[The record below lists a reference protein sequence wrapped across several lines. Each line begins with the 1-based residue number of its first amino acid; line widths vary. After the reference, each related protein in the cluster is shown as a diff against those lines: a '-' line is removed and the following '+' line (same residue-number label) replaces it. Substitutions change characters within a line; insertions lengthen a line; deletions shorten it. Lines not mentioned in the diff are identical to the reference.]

1 MDASRRS
8 RAMPWRSCTPS
19 ALMSRA
25 RDSVQTPNVAKT
37 LPPVGHVDGDD
48 VHSEFALLSDRATLA
63 LINFQTVAN

>member
-1 MDASRRS
+1 
-8 RAMPWRSCTPS
+8 
-19 ALMSRA
+19 MSRA

-48 VHSEFALLSDRATLA
+48 VDSEFALLSDRATLA